1 MDHSLPGVGSWL
13 SLELGPMD
21 VRPVVSPSPYGSVY
35 YAVRTACCI
44 APGTDITLCVYVQ
57 HVSPFLVYRLAV
69 VKYANPGCVFCSG
82 YDK

>member
-1 MDHSLPGVGSWL
+1 
-13 SLELGPMD
+13 MD

-57 HVSPFLVYRLAV
+57 HVSPFLVIDWRLSNMRIRAACFV
-69 VKYANPGCVFCSG
+69 LDMISS
-82 YDK
+82 DEI